1 MKDATS
7 SLVWVNVDVASLPK
21 GLAAKYAALKA
32 AQEATKKT
40 KEAFE
45 SEFIALARKGD
56 RLDSESSL
64 AFGYRFGKLSVAKT
78 DAEPAKKADTKPV
91 FRF

>member
-1 MKDATS
+1 MKDSS
-7 SLVWVNVDVASLPK
+7 SLVWVNVDVDSLPK
-21 GLAAKYAALKA
+21 GLAAKYTALKA
-32 AQEATKKT
+32 AQDAARKA

-45 SEFIALARKGD
+45 SDFIALARKGD
-56 RLDSESSL
+56 RLDADASL

-78 DAEPAKKADTKPV
+78 DNAPAKKADTKPV

>member
-1 MKDATS
+1 MKDAT
-7 SLVWVNVDVASLPK
+7 SLVWVNVDVDSLPK
-21 GLAAKYAALKA
+21 GLTAKYAALKV
-32 AQEATKKT
+32 AQEAAKKA

-45 SEFIALARKGD
+45 SDFIALARKGE
-56 RLDSESSL
+56 RLDASASL

-78 DAEPAKKADTKPV
+78 DLEPTKKADTKPV

>member
-1 MKDATS
+1 MKDAT
-7 SLVWVNVDVASLPK
+7 SLVWVNVDVDSLPK
-21 GLAAKYAALKA
+21 GLASKYSALKT
-32 AQEATKKT
+32 AQEAAKKA

-45 SEFIALARKGD
+45 SDFIALARKGE
-56 RLDSESSL
+56 RLDASASL

-78 DAEPAKKADTKPV
+78 DAEPVKKADTKPV